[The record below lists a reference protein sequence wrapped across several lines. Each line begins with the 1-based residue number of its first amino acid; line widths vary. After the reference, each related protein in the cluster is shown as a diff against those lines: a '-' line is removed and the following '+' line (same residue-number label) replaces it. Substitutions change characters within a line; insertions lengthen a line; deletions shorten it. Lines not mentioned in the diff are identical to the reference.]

1 MPRPGPDRRPSRP
14 RPPSRQARS
23 TGGARGSKAAR
34 APREANAARAPREA
48 GQSGRVASR
57 PRSVEEEIRATA
69 RPKQSER
76 AVRAFQQAVALMER
90 GRDAAAVGPAREAKD
105 LAPRSGVVREVLG
118 MALYRSGQFRDALRE
133 LQAYRRISGRTD
145 QNHLIADSHRA
156 LGAPEKAIEP
166 VREALRARIGD
177 DVRAE
182 AAVVGAS
189 ALADLGRMDEALSL
203 LRSVRP
209 NKGGVKESDLRLMY
223 ATGDILA
230 RAGRRKEATEEFRR
244 IMQYDIDAFDAAE
257 RVAELN

>member
-1 MPRPGPDRRPSRP
+1 ME
-14 RPPSRQARS
+14 
-23 TGGARGSKAAR
+23 R
-34 APREANAARAPREA
+34 APR
-48 GQSGRVASR
+48 R

-69 RPKQSER
+69 RPKMSDR
-76 AVRAFQQAVALMER
+76 AVRAFEQAVSLMER
-90 GRDAAAVGPAREAKD
+90 GRDAAAVAPAREAKD

-133 LQAYRRISGRTD
+133 LQAYRRITGRAD

-166 VREALRARIGD
+166 AREAIRARIGD

-189 ALADLGRMDEALSL
+189 ALAELGRTDEAMSL

-209 NKGGVKESDLRLMY
+209 SKGGMKESDLRLMY

-230 RAGRRKEATEEFRR
+230 RAGRRAEAAEEFRR
-244 IMQYDIDAFDAAE
+244 IMRYDADAFDAAE
-257 RVAELN
+257 RLAELS